1 MINSDGAERATPVST
16 GRKKG
21 KGGQFGTGQSVT
33 MHFYNTKGPLTQTEK
48 AVLESRSGFIVL
60 A

>member
-21 KGGQFGTGQSVT
+21 KGEQLGTGQSVT
-33 MHFYNTKGPLTQTEK
+33 THFYNTKGLST
-48 AVLESRSGFIVL
+48 
-60 A
+60 